1 MKKLLISLLTFFI
14 FLVPQVALAFAPS
27 DIAAPVLESS
37 ASQVNIFVF
46 ERDDC
51 KHCEDLAEFVVEQDD
66 LEVINIDLYEEGN
79 DELFKQIA
87 DKHGLSRVTP
97 TLFIGDT
104 VIQGYADAETTGK
117 LIYQLRDRS
126 GQPVIESVEE
136 YIDFDGLKQVD
147 DYLDSVC
154 DPSGEEPCEVDASLF
169 YDFKIP
175 FIGNVNIEK
184 WSLPA
189 MSLVLGFIDGF
200 NPCAMWVLVTFLIVL
215 MQVGD
220 KKKMLQIA
228 GLFIVA
234 EAIMYY
240 LILNVW
246 LGVWDFVG
254 LDSIVTSIVGFVAIG
269 GGLFFLWEW
278 KTSDGTC
285 KVTNLEQRQKTTSKI
300 KKIANMEMTAVAV
313 VAIIG
318 LALSVNI
325 IEFACSIGIPQAYTK
340 ILDLNGLGFWQSQ
353 IYTLLYI
360 IMYMVDDLIVFGL
373 AFYAADKMHLTTKYS
388 KICNLIGGVLM
399 LVLGALLLLAPE
411 MLVF

>member
-1 MKKLLISLLTFFI
+1 MKKILLSFLVLFA
-14 FLVPQVALAFAPS
+14 FLVPQSVM
-27 DIAAPVLESS
+27 AADSE
-37 ASQVNIFVF
+37 VNIFVF
-46 ERDDC
+46 EREDC
-51 KHCEDLAEFVVEQDD
+51 KHCQDLAEFVEAEED
-66 LEVINIDLYEEGN
+66 LEVINIDLYKEGN

-87 DKHGLSRVTP
+87 EKHDLSRVTP
-97 TLFIGDT
+97 TIFIGDT
-104 VIQGYADAETTGK
+104 VIQGYADADTTGK

-136 YIDFDGLKQVD
+136 YIEFEGLKQAG
-147 DYLDSVC
+147 DYMDSVC
-154 DPSGEEPCEVDASLF
+154 DPEGVKPCEVDTSLF

-175 FIGNVNIEK
+175 IIGKVNLEK
-184 WSLPA
+184 WSLPT
-189 MSLVLGFIDGF
+189 MSMVLGFIDGF

-215 MQVGD
+215 LQVGD
-220 KKKMLQIA
+220 KRKMLQIA

-254 LDSIVTSIVGFVAIG
+254 LDNVITSIVGTVAIAG
-269 GGLFFLWEW
+269 GIFFLWEW

-285 KVTNLEQRQKTTSKI
+285 KVTNLKQRQKTTSKI
-300 KKIANMEMTAVAV
+300 KRIADMKMGVLAVL
-313 VAIIG
+313 AIIG

-340 ILDLNGLGFWQSQ
+340 ILDLNGLSFLQTQ
-353 IYTLLYI
+353 VYTLLYI

-388 KICNLIGGVLM
+388 KLCNLIGGILM
-399 LVLGALLLLAPE
+399 LVLGALLLFAPE